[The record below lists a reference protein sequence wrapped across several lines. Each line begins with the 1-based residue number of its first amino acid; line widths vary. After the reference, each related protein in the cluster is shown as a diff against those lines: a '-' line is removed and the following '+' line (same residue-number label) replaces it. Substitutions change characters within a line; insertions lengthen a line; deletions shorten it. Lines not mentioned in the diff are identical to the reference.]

1 MRAGIPALIKKG
13 RIKDMFGVSWWVI
26 WLVIAV
32 IMFIIE
38 AVTTGL
44 ATLWFGIG
52 ALVAMIMDLC
62 GASVPAQ
69 VIVMAV
75 VSIVCFVLCMI
86 WVRPKLESLRKK
98 NIQRTNA
105 DRLIGREGTVIV
117 PLNGIEGKGQVKIDG
132 QVWSAKADSD
142 IAEGI
147 KVTVKAIEGVKL
159 VVEIAS

>member
-1 MRAGIPALIKKG
+1 M
-13 RIKDMFGVSWWVI
+13 VSMWVI
-26 WLVIAV
+26 WLAIAV
-32 IMFIIE
+32 VMFIIE

-69 VIVMAV
+69 VIVMAI

>member
-1 MRAGIPALIKKG
+1 M
-13 RIKDMFGVSWWVI
+13 VSMWVI
-26 WLVIAV
+26 WLAIAV
-32 IMFIIE
+32 VMFIIE
-38 AVTTGL
+38 AVTIGL

-69 VIVMAV
+69 VIVMAI

-105 DRLIGREGTVIV
+105 DRLIGKEGVVIV
-117 PLNGIEGKGQVKIDG
+117 PLNNTEGKGQVKVDG
-132 QVWSAKADSD
+132 QIWSAKAE
-142 IAEGI
+142 AEKQRRFSEVARII
-147 KVTVKAIEGVKL
+147 KARRSQRKKIL
-159 VVEIAS
+159 DD